1 MTSVSVII
9 PVYQSANTIAEA
21 IDSVLSQTF
30 KDFEII
36 VVDDGSTDSLE
47 EVLSKYGE
55 KIKLI
60 KQKRLGVSASRNK
73 GIKNSSGEIVAFL
86 DADDIWLPNKLSQQ
100 LALFN
105 LNPHLGVVFGNVYF
119 WNGEIFQRK
128 TYFDFS
134 QPYRGKILFPLFA
147 VDFIPLLSIMI
158 RRKVLDKVGLF
169 DESVRFVEDYEM
181 LLRIALNWEFDYV
194 EGPVGAYRIGAQQ
207 VSKNFTQVAD
217 SLLNMKEKF
226 FLENID
232 VLHRANRKITNRG
245 LFNKYLRLALW
256 HMRDGKSAD
265 AKNALDRY
273 LNVRGVSLIYIAFRA
288 LNALPDPLKF

>member
-128 TYFDFS
+128 TYFDF
-134 QPYRGKILFPLFA
+134 L
-147 VDFIPLLSIMI
+147 
-158 RRKVLDKVGLF
+158 
-169 DESVRFVEDYEM
+169 
-181 LLRIALNWEFDYV
+181 
-194 EGPVGAYRIGAQQ
+194 
-207 VSKNFTQVAD
+207 
-217 SLLNMKEKF
+217 
-226 FLENID
+226 
-232 VLHRANRKITNRG
+232 
-245 LFNKYLRLALW
+245 
-256 HMRDGKSAD
+256 
-265 AKNALDRY
+265 
-273 LNVRGVSLIYIAFRA
+273 
-288 LNALPDPLKF
+288 